1 MTLNT
6 NASDEA
12 KANEQI
18 PSRSSSVS
26 SDHADEPVDFARRL
40 SNLNEEALKTGTNSQ
55 PIIWDDPFDSMS
67 INEQT
72 GRIGLSGQTHASSS
86 TSRCEQLI

>member
-1 MTLNT
+1 MSLNAH
-6 NASDEA
+6 ASDEA
-12 KANEQI
+12 KTNEQI
-18 PSRSSSVS
+18 PSRPSSAG
-26 SDHADEPVDFARRL
+26 SDHADEPIDFAQRL
-40 SNLNEEALKTGTNSQ
+40 SNLNEEELKTATNSQ

-86 TSRCEQLI
+86 TSRCK